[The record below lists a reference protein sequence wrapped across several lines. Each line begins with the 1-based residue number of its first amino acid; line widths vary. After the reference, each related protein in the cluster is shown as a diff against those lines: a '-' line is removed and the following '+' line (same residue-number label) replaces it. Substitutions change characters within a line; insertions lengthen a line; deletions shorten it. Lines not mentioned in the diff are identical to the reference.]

1 MTDRIHCSLIPSRDG
16 CALFFLRTAGLIED
30 GEKMRYILILIVAI
44 SLIYLGGIFSCLIR
58 CDLKKKFIGELVLDY
73 AGKPILQKYQ
83 VIDTALA
90 KGSLDNS
97 KHFVQS

>member
-1 MTDRIHCSLIPSRDG
+1 MRLKNI
-16 CALFFLRTAGLIED
+16 FL
-30 GEKMRYILILIVAI
+30 
-44 SLIYLGGIFSCLIR
+44 
-58 CDLKKKFIGELVLDY
+58 GELVLDY

-97 KHFVQS
+97 IHFVQS